1 VEHYGLDVGLLRPGD
16 RADFIV
22 VDGWRRFRV
31 LRTYLGGELV
41 AAGGRTRLP
50 RQRSAT
56 PNRFRAAPRRPED
69 FAVAAPPGPAP
80 RLHVITALNGQ
91 LVTRHTRAR
100 ARVEGGQVVADP
112 GRDLLKLVVVNRYAR
127 RAPAAVAFVR
137 GFGLRAGAIASS
149 VAHDSHNIVA
159 VGADDAALTAAV
171 NRVIA
176 RRGGLAVV
184 GGGGRA
190 ADLPLPIAG
199 LMSDRPGAEVARR
212 YAALDRRAKALGS
225 RLDAPFMTLSFLAL
239 LVIPDLKLSDRGL
252 FSARRWGFLPP
263 WGTEPGH

>member
-1 VEHYGLDVGLLRPGD
+1 
-16 RADFIV
+16 
-22 VDGWRRFRV
+22 V

-56 PNRFRAAPRRPED
+56 PNHFQAEPRRPED
-69 FAVAAPPGPAP
+69 FAVAAPPGRTP

-100 ARVEGGQVVADP
+100 ARIEGGRVVADP
-112 GRDLLKLVVVNRYAR
+112 ARDVLKLVVVNRYAR
-127 RAPAAVAFVR
+127 RAPVAVAFVR

-149 VAHDSHNIVA
+149 VAHDSHNLVA

-184 GGGGRA
+184 GGGRT

-212 YAALDRRAKALGS
+212 YAELDRRAKALGS

-239 LVIPDLKLSDRGL
+239 LVIPDLKLSDWGL
-252 FSARRWGFLPP
+252 FSAQRWDFLPP
-263 WGTEPGH
+263 WDPAPGPA